1 VHISLICTEV
11 VQLCFYKTRLLSK
24 NRPLQRYQ

>member
-1 VHISLICTEV
+1 